1 MADTKISLAK
11 LLQDLANDKEKYHL
25 PVSSSTKYAIEKI
38 IAANDSSYY
47 EALPAEIKEKIQD
60 WVRTYR
66 EGIPL
71 GFLSNLGRE
80 DLSGTMRAFI
90 ALMGWEE
97 RAG

>member
-1 MADTKISLAK
+1 MDVQISA
-11 LLQDLANDKEKYHL
+11 
-25 PVSSSTKYAIEKI
+25 V

-47 EALPAEIKEKIQD
+47 EALPAEIKARIES

-66 EGIPL
+66 EGTPL

-90 ALMGWEE
+90 ALMGWDE
-97 RAG
+97 R